1 MAGFGLEEKKL
12 SFIPQSIIFHIDVA
26 VKVQALD
33 STSSKR
39 RLTCCK
45 TRCPYMLSELE
56 SYIVKIVV
64 Q

>member
-1 MAGFGLEEKKL
+1 MAGFDLEETKL

-33 STSSKR
+33 RILSKR

-45 TRCPYMLSELE
+45 TRCPY
-56 SYIVKIVV
+56 
-64 Q
+64 